1 MDANSH
7 TPKQYWY
14 CRYHP
19 FSLDESDTGDKSI
32 KVFILGMRSV
42 FWICIEN
49 LYVGI

>member
-1 MDANSH
+1 MLIVILQSSIGIVDN
-7 TPKQYWY
+7 
-14 CRYHP
+14 HP